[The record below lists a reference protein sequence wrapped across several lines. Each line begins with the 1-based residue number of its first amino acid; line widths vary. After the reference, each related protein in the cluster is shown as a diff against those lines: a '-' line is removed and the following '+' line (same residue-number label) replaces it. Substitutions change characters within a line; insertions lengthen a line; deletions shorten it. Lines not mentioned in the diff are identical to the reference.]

1 MGQPYQPARPVPA
14 RENCLAG
21 AALRVRISSLGEAK
35 KSVINMQLAF
45 LGGGN
50 MGRAL
55 IGGLLRRGTRPEQ
68 ISVGESVEAARSS
81 LARDLGITA
90 TADNVAAVENAE
102 LIVLA
107 VKPQDAVTVL
117 ASLQPLLSRNK
128 PIVLSVA
135 AGIRTS
141 ALESWCGPDVPVV
154 RAMPNRPALVGAGVT
169 GLYAPSHVGPAHRA
183 AAERVMVAVGEVV
196 WVPTEDAI
204 DIVTALSGSG
214 PAYFFLL
221 AELMAEAAAELGL
234 EPQAARRL
242 AVATLH
248 GAGMLANASDGDLA
262 RLRAEVTSKGG
273 TTEAAIRS
281 LEEADLGRLIT
292 RALDAAT
299 RRSRELAAQFGS

>member
-1 MGQPYQPARPVPA
+1 
-14 RENCLAG
+14 
-21 AALRVRISSLGEAK
+21 
-35 KSVINMQLAF
+35 MQLAF

-68 ISVGESVEAARSS
+68 ISVGESVEVARSA

-90 TADNVAAVENAE
+90 TADNVAAVRDAE

-107 VKPQDAVTVL
+107 VKPQDAASVL
-117 ASLQPLLSRNK
+117 ASLQPLLERNK

-135 AGIRTS
+135 AGIRAS
-141 ALESWCGPDVPVV
+141 ALEGWCGPGIPVV

-169 GLYAPSHVGPAHRA
+169 GLYAPDHVGATHRA
-183 AAERVMVAVGEVV
+183 AAERVMLAVGEVV
-196 WVPTEDAI
+196 WVPTEEAI
-204 DIVTALSGSG
+204 DVVTALSGSG

-221 AELMAEAAAELGL
+221 AELMTEAATGLGL
-234 EPQAARRL
+234 EPEAARRL

-248 GAGMLANASDGDLA
+248 GAGLLANSSDGDLA

-273 TTEAAIRS
+273 TTEAAVRTMNA
-281 LEEADLGRLIT
+281 ADLKGIVA
-292 RALDAAT
+292 RALEAAT
-299 RRSRELAAQFGS
+299 RRSRELAEQFGS

>member
-1 MGQPYQPARPVPA
+1 
-14 RENCLAG
+14 
-21 AALRVRISSLGEAK
+21 
-35 KSVINMQLAF
+35 MQLAF

-68 ISVGESVEAARSS
+68 ISVGESVEAARTA

-107 VKPQDAVTVL
+107 VKPQDAATVL
-117 ASLQPLLSRNK
+117 ASLQPSLTRKK

-135 AGIRTS
+135 AGIRAS
-141 ALESWCGPDVPVV
+141 ALEGWCGSGIPVV

-169 GLYAPSHVGPAHRA
+169 GLYAPEHVGAADRA
-183 AAERVMVAVGEVV
+183 AAERVMQAVGEVV
-196 WVPTEDAI
+196 WVPTEEAI
-204 DIVTALSGSG
+204 DVVTALSGSG

-221 AELMAEAAAELGL
+221 AELMAQAAADLGL

-248 GAGMLANASDGDLA
+248 GAGLLAHSSDGDLA

-273 TTEAAIRS
+273 TTEAALRTM
-281 LEEADLGRLIT
+281 EAADLRGIIA
-292 RALDAAT
+292 RALEAAT
-299 RRSRELAAQFGS
+299 RRSRELAEQFGA